1 MSDKLLIKEAKRR
14 RMFFKKLDQ
23 YLCLIYT
30 VVKKIDPSAKVY
42 LFGSVAQGTYLL
54 SSDIDILIISRVKPE
69 IIISRLWR
77 EGIEDPFEIH
87 VVTPEYEETYRKR
100 SRLISLSKYCV
111 NK

>member
-1 MSDKLLIKEAKRR
+1 
-14 RMFFKKLDQ
+14 MFFKTRDQ
-23 YLCLIYT
+23 YLCIIYT
-30 VVKKIDPSAKVY
+30 IAKKIDPLAKVY

>member
-14 RMFFKKLDQ
+14 RMLFKKLDQ

-30 VVKKIDPSAKVY
+30 VVKKIDPLAKVY

-87 VVTPEYEETYRKR
+87 VVSPEYEELYKKR
-100 SRLISLSKYCV
+100 SKLIPLSKYCA